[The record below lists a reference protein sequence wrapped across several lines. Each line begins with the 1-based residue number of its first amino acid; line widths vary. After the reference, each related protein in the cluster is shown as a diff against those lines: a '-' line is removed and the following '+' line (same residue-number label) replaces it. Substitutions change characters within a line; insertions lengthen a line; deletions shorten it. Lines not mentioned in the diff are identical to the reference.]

1 MYNRNSD
8 SSSTSSDSSNLN
20 YNYRSSKTNL
30 VNNNI
35 SVEHI
40 KKMADSSSD
49 ENLIEDS
56 MIKNMANLKT
66 TETDMMFDCFGN
78 KEKYIDKENVIIFE
92 KDNNS
97 PSVSSSSSSNQAT
110 SNTHNIG
117 GNVGGEEYSD
127 NLDDYIAKPKG
138 GDHGPSYGD
147 GPSNISKNTN
157 TNQFQTEE
165 EEMLAKLDMLRK
177 LGELTQYGVTL
188 SQNYSMNSDYKA
200 MKYEYELHRSIRD
213 KHNGIKWLSNMML
226 NVCYGLELANEKFD
240 PFGFQL
246 KGWSEQM
253 NDDVGDYYDVFGE
266 LYEKYFK
273 SGTPIPPEIKL
284 MFMISGS
291 AIKFHLAHAYLSN
304 IPNLGDMLSKNPALA
319 QKLQEQAA
327 EKVRATHQKQNESFN
342 NSRNNLHETAKKQ
355 AEDIQMLRDKQKEH
369 LNRESLW
376 VNQEENNEDVYQK
389 QMKIQE
395 LQRQLHMQR
404 SDTRSMYSTQNQ
416 NSGPSN
422 QINIPPPVMPN
433 SLKNN
438 QDNRS
443 TDSSV
448 KYNPNLDKILNKK
461 ITNDTKSI
469 ISDLSEDLDMSIDS
483 RGNKK
488 PSTGRGRGRPR
499 KNRITVNT

>member
-1 MYNRNSD
+1 MYNKNRLSD
-8 SSSTSSDSSNLN
+8 SSSTSSDSSNFN
-20 YNYRSSKTNL
+20 YNYKPSKTNL

-35 SVEHI
+35 SLEQI
-40 KKMADSSSD
+40 KNMADSSSD

-56 MIKNMANLKT
+56 MIKNMNNLKS

-78 KEKYIDKENVIIFE
+78 KEKYIDKDNVKIFE
-92 KDNNS
+92 KDVMS
-97 PSVSSSSSSNQAT
+97 PSSSSSSSNHAT
-110 SNTHNIG
+110 SNTN
-117 GNVGGEEYSD
+117 NLGEEYSD
-127 NLDDYIAKPKG
+127 NLDDYIKQSKPVG
-138 GDHGPSYGD
+138 GDYGPSYGS
-147 GPSNISKNTN
+147 GPSNISKSTN

-319 QKLQEQAA
+319 QKLQEQNA
-327 EKVRATHQKQNESFN
+327 EKVRAAHQKQNESFN

-369 LNRESLW
+369 MNRESMW
-376 VNQEENNEDVYQK
+376 INQEESNNDVYQK

-404 SDTRSMYSTQNQ
+404 SDTRSMYSNNNTN
-416 NSGPSN
+416 NN
-422 QINIPPPVMPN
+422 QINIPPPVMPSSLRN
-433 SLKNN
+433 S

-448 KYNPNLDKILNKK
+448 KYNPNLENILNKK

-469 ISDLSEDLDMSIDS
+469 ISDLSEEQDMSIDS